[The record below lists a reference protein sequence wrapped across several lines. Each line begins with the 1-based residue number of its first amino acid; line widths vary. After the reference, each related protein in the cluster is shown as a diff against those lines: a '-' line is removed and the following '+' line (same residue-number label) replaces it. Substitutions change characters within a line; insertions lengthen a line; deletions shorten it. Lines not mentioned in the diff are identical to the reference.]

1 MATTK
6 KAAAPAAKAPAAKKT
21 SATKA
26 APAAKTTR
34 AAKAPAAKAVA
45 AEPTVELDLSD
56 VDHRVG
62 KPIGG
67 GQLWDPCSTSD
78 IRRWVMAMDYPNPLH
93 WDQEFARESRY
104 GGLVAPQSIAV
115 GLDYGHGAAPAC
127 VGHIPNSHLIFGG
140 EEWWFYGAPVRPGDT
155 LFQDRR
161 FHDYKVA
168 DTKFAGPT
176 MFSRGDT
183 THRNQ
188 NGVLVARERS
198 TAIRY
203 LAEEAAKRGMY
214 DNSVGELK
222 RWTAAELAEVDAL
235 RTEWLH
241 SNRLGVSPHFD
252 EVKVGDKL
260 PRRVIGPH
268 SIASFTTEYRAF
280 LFNIWG
286 TFRWTAPEGIKD
298 PWVYQDPGW
307 TEGFGFDEEGAK
319 IDPRLRDGL
328 YVGPSRGHIDNEK
341 AGEVGM
347 ARAYGYGATMGAWC
361 TDFLAYWAGNDGMV
375 RHTKADFRLPAF
387 EGDVTYFDAE
397 IIGKEAQSVWG
408 VPLVQVELRL
418 TDQNGGTLVK
428 CVAEVELP
436 F

>member
-1 MATTK
+1 MKREHTLSSTTES
-6 KAAAPAAKAPAAKKT
+6 T
-21 SATKA
+21 SETASEVT
-26 APAAKTTR
+26 
-34 AAKAPAAKAVA
+34 
-45 AEPTVELDLSD
+45 ELDLSD

-78 IRRWVMAMDYPNPLH
+78 IRRWVMAMDNPNPIH
-93 WDQEFARESRY
+93 WNEQFARESRY
-104 GGLVAPQSIAV
+104 GGIIAPQSIAV
-115 GLDYGHGAAPAC
+115 ALDYGHGAAPAC

-140 EEWWFYGAPVRPGDT
+140 EEWWFYGTPVRPGDK
-155 LFQDRR
+155 LFQERR

-183 THRNQ
+183 THTNQ
-188 NGVLVARERS
+188 HGALVARERS

-203 LAEEAAKRGMY
+203 LTAEATKRGMY
-214 DNSVGELK
+214 DNQIGVVR
-222 RWTAAELAEVDAL
+222 RWTNDELIELEAL
-235 RTEWLH
+235 RREWLL

-286 TFRWTAPEGIKD
+286 TFEWVAPEGIDD

-307 TEGFGFDEEGAK
+307 GEGFGFDEEDAK
-319 IDPRLRDGL
+319 IDPRKRDGL
-328 YVGPSRGHIDNEK
+328 YVGPSRGHIDAEK

-361 TDFLAYWAGNDGMV
+361 TDFLANWAGYDGMV
-375 RHTKADFRLPAF
+375 RHTKADFRAPAF

-397 IIGKEAQSVWG
+397 IIDKQAQSEWG
-408 VPLVQVELRL
+408 VPLVQIKLKL
-418 TDQNGGTLVK
+418 TNQDGDGLVS
-428 CVAEVELP
+428 CIAEVELP
-436 F
+436 L